1 MFFNSVSPVKLTSE
15 TPLVTKCVQKN
26 GTAKIKQIKRSSKR
40 TKRSDAL
47 KCSLLK
53 IHSQRK
59 KKIRVWVFH
68 SNHFLALLSVLIFTV
83 YYLLPLSLWVYRR
96 NNPRGQLVE
105 QTYRPRDDSTVV
117 IDYWFWLNNTIS
129 VILATWFFPEF
140 YLIVS

>member
-117 IDYWFWLNNTIS
+117 IDY
-129 VILATWFFPEF
+129 
-140 YLIVS
+140 